1 MPTSLQG
8 VAQKAKSQKHY
19 RFRNLYGMLNED
31 LLRDCWRAIKKNAAY
46 GVDRVSAQEY
56 AHNLEDNIRHLVER
70 LKNKSY
76 RAKLVRRHYIP
87 KGGGKLRPLGIPVV
101 EDKLVQL
108 AVTRLLTAIYE
119 QDFLRCSYGYRPHVG
134 ALDAVDTL
142 TIKLQFGR
150 YNWVVEADITGF
162 FDPAS

>member
-8 VAQKAKSQKHY
+8 RAQKAKSQKQY
-19 RFRNLYGMLNED
+19 RFRNLYGMLNAD
-31 LLRDCWRAIKKNAAY
+31 VLRDCWRAIKKNAAY

-56 AHNLEDNIRHLVER
+56 EHNLEDNIKHLVER
-70 LKNKSY
+70 LKSKNY

-87 KGGGKLRPLGIPVV
+87 KGGGSFRPLGIPVV

-119 QDFLRCSYGYRPHVG
+119 QDFLRGSSGYRPHVG
-134 ALDAVDTL
+134 ALEAIDTL
-142 TIKLQFGR
+142 TIKLPFGR
-150 YNWVVEADITGF
+150 YNWVVEADLTGF
-162 FDPAS
+162 LDRTS